1 MKFLPKV
8 LLSMSSIFLDRR
20 CTGLLSV
27 QLFRKSVCLLALM
40 VMFRGLSLAA
50 QEPEIRRPEYFH
62 IKDLNFAVEKQLP
75 RTMIL
80 SGRSLRETL
89 LKIVENE
96 KWSYWIDPEIDG
108 THQVELQA
116 LQSTTSEALQKL
128 AEKTGVGILRIDTI
142 VYVSSPENTP
152 VVVTTAALR
161 KLELHAQLIHWPAHR
176 QQAWKSRHS
185 LAWDDLTS
193 MSELIEKAEQLWDVR
208 IEGEIPHDLLP
219 AGHLTNVLLADVLSV
234 IAANSNQTFDV
245 SSSGESCRFRPL
257 QPDDLTIRVQ
267 FPEVPQDRLLKLAT
281 DLPHI
286 KIVNQK
292 PLVIVT
298 GTEPDLRQ
306 LYWLTRGKSES
317 STTASQPKDSPPF
330 HGLTTA
336 VEPGISQGKKS
347 SKKKTPEN
355 PTGLNPAKLKIT
367 LKPTQTTRLA
377 VLEQLSQSGMVI
389 EYSEKDFIVQGLP
402 LDQKIDVV
410 AENMALD
417 EFVKSLF
424 PAGKVRLQVAAG
436 KLILSPVVAQP

>member
-1 MKFLPKV
+1 
-8 LLSMSSIFLDRR
+8 
-20 CTGLLSV
+20 
-27 QLFRKSVCLLALM
+27 M

-50 QEPEIRRPEYFH
+50 QEPEIRRPEYFN
-62 IKDLNFAVEKQLP
+62 IKDLNFAVEKQLT

-80 SGRSLRETL
+80 SGQSLRETL
-89 LKIVENE
+89 LKIVGNE
-96 KWSYWIDPEIDG
+96 KWSCWIDPEIDG
-108 THQVELQA
+108 THQVDLQA
-116 LQSTTSEALQKL
+116 LQSTTADALQKL
-128 AEKTGVGILRIDTI
+128 AEKTGLGILRIDTI

-193 MSELIEKAEQLWDVR
+193 MSELVEKAEQLWDVR

-219 AGHLTNVLLADVLSV
+219 AGHFTNVLLADVLSL

-245 SSSGESCRFRPL
+245 SSSGESCKFRPL

-267 FPEVPQDRLLKLAT
+267 FPDVPQDRLLKLAAE
-281 DLPHI
+281 LPQL
-286 KIVNQK
+286 KIVDQK

-306 LYWLTRGKSES
+306 LYWLTRGKPES
-317 STTASQPKDSPPF
+317 STTASQPTDSPPF
-330 HGLTTA
+330 HGLATA
-336 VEPGISQGKKS
+336 VEPGNSQGKKS
-347 SKKKTPEN
+347 SKKKSPEN

-389 EYSEKDFIVQGLP
+389 EYSEKDFIAQGLP

-424 PAGKVRLQVAAG
+424 PAGKVRLQVTAG

>member
-1 MKFLPKV
+1 MNFLPKV
-8 LLSMSSIFLDRR
+8 LLSMTSIFLDRQ
-20 CTGLLSV
+20 CTRPLSV
-27 QLFRKSVCLLALM
+27 QVFRKTGCLLALV
-40 VMFRGLSLAA
+40 VMFSGLSLAA
-50 QEPEIRRPEYFH
+50 QEPEIQRPEYFN
-62 IKDLNFAVEKQLP
+62 IKDLNFAFEKQLP

-80 SGRSLRETL
+80 TGQSLRDTL

-96 KWSYWIDPEIDG
+96 KWSCWIDPEIDG
-108 THQVELQA
+108 TRQVELQA
-116 LQSTTSEALQKL
+116 IQITTSEALQQL
-128 AEKTGVGILRIDTI
+128 AQKTDLGILRIDTI

-152 VVVTTAALR
+152 VVATTAALR
-161 KLELHAQLIHWPAHR
+161 KLELRAKLIHWPAHR

-185 LAWDDLTS
+185 LTWDNLTA

-219 AGHLTNVLLADVLSV
+219 AGQLTNVLLADVLSL

-267 FPEVPQDRLLKLAT
+267 FPDVPQERLLKLAAE
-281 DLPHI
+281 LPQL
-286 KIVNQK
+286 KIVDQK

-306 LYWLTRGKSES
+306 LYWLTRNKTES
-317 STTASQPKDSPPF
+317 STTASQPANSSPSQ
-330 HGLTTA
+330 GLTTA

-347 SKKKTPEN
+347 SKKKPPEN
-355 PTGLNPAKLKIT
+355 PAGLNPAKLKIT

-389 EYSEKDFIVQGLP
+389 EYSEKDFIAQGLP

-410 AENMALD
+410 AENTPLD
-417 EFVKSLF
+417 EFVKGLF
-424 PAGKVRLQVAAG
+424 PMGKIRLQVEAG
-436 KLILSPVVAQP
+436 KLVLSPVIP